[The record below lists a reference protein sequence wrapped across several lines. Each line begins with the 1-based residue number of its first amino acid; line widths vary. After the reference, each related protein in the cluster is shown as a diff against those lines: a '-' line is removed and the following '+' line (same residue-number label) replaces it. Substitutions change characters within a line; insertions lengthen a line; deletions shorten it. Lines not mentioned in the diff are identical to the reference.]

1 MSDSEVS
8 ISIHS
13 SDAGTI
19 WTSIELYSRRSE
31 RDTKK
36 GRLRVHKKNWC
47 THYSCLCVCVVT
59 LITSD
64 NVGNDKNGR
73 KKCRRVGQRPKRTNG
88 RPTGHAMRI
97 FPAVHRRVCYN
108 NKMPVE
114 ILLQHIYVSRIRNCE
129 QSSSSRWRGQLLLL
143 QSVQPPSPPPVL
155 CTERVSWPI
164 FRRRVVSC
172 FGSLLF
178 FILSTRPLGAVS
190 RSWATGSLVLLIAFA
205 ANNIVCTVRA
215 RAFARDAALLWCC
228 SPLVP
233 PPAHPFVFIFIA
245 PQRKTRTHT
254 HIHARSYDRNGI
266 HRHRRR
272 PFPALALSHCAR
284 RVPRVCVRSF
294 VRSFSAARCCSR
306 LRPSLSFMRSTI
318 PSSFR
323 ASARPPA
330 DLFVRCFFFV

>member
-1 MSDSEVS
+1 MVEKSVVASASVRNERMDN
-8 ISIHS
+8 
-13 SDAGTI
+13 
-19 WTSIELYSRRSE
+19 RRVTQCAFS
-31 RDTKK
+31 
-36 GRLRVHKKNWC
+36 LPCIV
-47 THYSCLCVCVVT
+47 VCVIIIKCPSKYYFNIYMCRAYVT
-59 LITSD
+59 
-64 NVGNDKNGR
+64 
-73 KKCRRVGQRPKRTNG
+73 
-88 RPTGHAMRI
+88 
-97 FPAVHRRVCYN
+97 
-108 NKMPVE
+108 
-114 ILLQHIYVSRIRNCE
+114 VSRAVAVGGG
-129 QSSSSRWRGQLLLL
+129 GQLLLL

-164 FRRRVVSC
+164 FGRRVVSC

-266 HRHRRR
+266 HRRRRR
-272 PFPALALSHCAR
+272 PFPALALSLSLCASR
-284 RVPRVCVRSF
+284 PSCLCSF
-294 VRSFSAARCCSR
+294 VRPFV
-306 LRPSLSFMRSTI
+306 
-318 PSSFR
+318 FR
-323 ASARPPA
+323 GT
-330 DLFVRCFFFV
+330 LL